1 MSDRSV
7 ALLGFALL
15 SAAALAMIVLTH
27 LRRDLVATLGETIAY
42 LTSTRPTRITAV
54 VVWAWFGWHF
64 LAR

>member
-1 MSDRSV
+1 MSDRAV

-15 SAAALAMIVLTH
+15 SAAALAATVLTR

-42 LTSTRPTRITAV
+42 LTSTRSRRFTAV
-54 VVWAWFGWHF
+54 LVWAWFGWHF